1 MAKLKCIL
9 LFALFLITGITNAQV
24 TIAPTNLFI
33 EDNSRFGTYLVINGS
48 NETQEI
54 AIEFFFGYSI
64 ANEEGLRSIV
74 EDDSAMAANHSVSQF
89 VRAFPQNFTLAPGQR
104 QVVRLRINAPQTLED
119 GTYWSRIKTSSV
131 PETPPLELQNT
142 ENVSASVSIRVEQIT
157 GLYFKKGNVNTG
169 IEINELS
176 AAPDEDNDNIVVLAN
191 IDRTGNSPFLGSIT
205 TTISNQNGEVVR
217 RGFVS
222 TTIYFSTV
230 VRQEL
235 ELGDLPEGQY
245 TVSMQFESA
254 RTDVSEN
261 EIVQMPTE
269 RSSTSLIISE

>member
-1 MAKLKCIL
+1 MAKFKFFFLI
-9 LFALFLITGITNAQV
+9 ALFLISGITNAQV

-33 EDNSRFGTYLVINGS
+33 EDNTRFGTYLVINGS

-54 AIEFFFGYSI
+54 AIEFFFGYST
-64 ANEEGLRSIV
+64 ANEEGLRNIV
-74 EDDSAMAANHSVSQF
+74 VDDTTMAANHSVSQY

-157 GLYFKKGNVNTG
+157 GLYFKKGDVSTG
-169 IEINELS
+169 IEINDITTSVE
-176 AAPDEDNDNIVVLAN
+176 EENDKIVILAN
-191 IDRTGNSPFLGSIT
+191 LDRTGNSPFLGSIT
-205 TTISNQNGEVVR
+205 TTITDQNGEVVR

-230 VRQEL
+230 FRQEL
-235 ELGDLPEGQY
+235 ELGDLAKGQY
-245 TVSMQFESA
+245 TVSMQFESS

-269 RSSTSLIISE
+269 RNSTSFSYQ